1 MAHKSTKKNTT
12 TPEISTVFDILM
24 AKTQDFHDKH
34 IARVKS
40 YAAHVFDEAVQLK
53 DFVIEDDKGE
63 EFYIEVKGALRGNDP
78 AKFEAFPNDKNLVL
92 LSYKELHDDLKID
105 VKDPTQNTVKDP
117 TKWPYTIL
125 SKIPDWNTK
134 GILTEELKEKVS
146 PNKLYLSIKIS
157 V

>member
-1 MAHKSTKKNTT
+1 MEWLDDHNIQWKKCDEHFTYISPLDNKKHRY
-12 TPEISTVFDILM
+12 TP
-24 AKTQDFHDKH
+24 
-34 IARVKS
+34 
-40 YAAHVFDEAVQLK
+40 

-134 GILTEELKEKVS
+134 GILTEELKKKVS
-146 PNKLYLSIKIS
+146 PNKLYSSIKIS